1 MLNTIKIPLDY
12 ISRSDNKN
20 FYTFNTYNWPL
31 LRSATTSCISQGIG
45 VITFES
51 DGTASVDIWA
61 KPNYSLYISAICKI

>member
-12 ISRSDNKN
+12 ISRFDNEN
-20 FYTFNTYNWPL
+20 VYTFNNYNWPV
-31 LRSATTSCISQGIG
+31 LRSATAGCISQGIG